1 MKTQVNFLLAG
12 VGGQGTILASDVLV
26 NVGLAAGF
34 HAKQAEVHG
43 MSQRGGSVTSH
54 VRWGKE
60 IFSPLIGLG
69 EVDVLLAFEKLEA
82 LRSVKWMRP
91 GAMALINMQAILPL
105 AVISGEQT
113 YPTDDSLRQVFSQL
127 TSNVAYINGEKIAG
141 ELGNVKV
148 TNVVLVG
155 ALSALLE
162 NGILDAGEIP
172 AEAWLKVIT
181 GRVPPKHV
189 ELNRMAFISGRE
201 AVTGNKNQ

>member
-1 MKTQVNFLLAG
+1 MFAG
-12 VGGQGTILASDVLV
+12 
-26 NVGLAAGF
+26 AG
-34 HAKQAEVHG
+34 KYY
-43 MSQRGGSVTSH
+43 
-54 VRWGKE
+54 
-60 IFSPLIGLG
+60 SPLIGPG

-91 GAMALINMQAILPL
+91 GAMALINMQAIIPL

-172 AEAWLKVIT
+172 PGGMVEGHHRA
-181 GRVPPKHV
+181 RSPKHV
-189 ELNRMAFISGRE
+189 ELNRMAFISGRQ